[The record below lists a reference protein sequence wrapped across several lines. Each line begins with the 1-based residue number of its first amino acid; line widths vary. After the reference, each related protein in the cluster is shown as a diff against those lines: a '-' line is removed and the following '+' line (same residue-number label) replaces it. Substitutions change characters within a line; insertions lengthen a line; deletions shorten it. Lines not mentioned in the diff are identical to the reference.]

1 MDYKEPNYVVVTD
14 IKMPFLSMVVFMVK
28 WVIAS
33 IPAFFI
39 LSIIGAF
46 FMMLVG
52 GMTGTMHSSGQFWI
66 H

>member
-1 MDYKEPNYVVVTD
+1 MDYKEPNFVVVTD
-14 IKMPFLSMVVFMVK
+14 IKMPFLSMVIFMVK

-39 LSIIGAF
+39 LSIIGALLMRLF
-46 FMMLVG
+46 G

>member
-1 MDYKEPNYVVVTD
+1 MDYKEPSYVVVTD
-14 IKMPFLSMVVFMVK
+14 IKMPFLSMVIFMVK

-39 LSIIGAF
+39 LSIVGALL
-46 FMMLVG
+46 MMLLG
-52 GMTGTMHSSGQFWI
+52 GMTGAMHSSGQYWI